1 MINIKFYSIILL
13 SFFYFNTAYSGLEG
27 MGNIKLDIEVVKYFK
42 KYLGTKEQNTGEG
55 ALKHGQGDYFFVSES
70 GKGFGYSYCPQAYGA
85 DGCVKNPLLGKKNC
99 LKDVKEYLKTNE
111 KCFLFAKQRIIVWN
125 GNKIRIPR
133 KATSEEIDEVLK
145 YNNFLD

>member
-1 MINIKFYSIILL
+1 MSVGVYVQCCCVS
-13 SFFYFNTAYSGLEG
+13 
-27 MGNIKLDIEVVKYFK
+27 
-42 KYLGTKEQNTGEG
+42 TGR
-55 ALKHGQGDYFFVSES
+55 
-70 GKGFGYSYCPQAYGA
+70 CPIVQCMAEYGA